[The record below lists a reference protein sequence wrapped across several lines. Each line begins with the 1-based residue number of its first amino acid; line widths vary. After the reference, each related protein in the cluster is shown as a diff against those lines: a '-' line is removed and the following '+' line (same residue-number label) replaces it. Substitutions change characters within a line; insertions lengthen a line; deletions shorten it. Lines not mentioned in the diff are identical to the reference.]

1 MTSTH
6 FFITGTD
13 TEVGKTF
20 ISVGLVSLL
29 QQQGYKTVGMKPI
42 ASGCE
47 WLDGQWKNEDAL
59 ALIKQSQTDLSYSLI
74 NPYAFEPAIAPH
86 IAAERERVTLS
97 IANIKSNYELIAE
110 QADAVIVEGAGGWY
124 VPLNAESTMADL
136 AVELQLPVILVVAI
150 KLGCIN
156 HALLTVAAIEQQGL
170 KLAGWVANHVA
181 EQSESTEMIE
191 TLTSRIDA
199 PCLGV
204 VPHLNS
210 HESAASF
217 LRLPE

>member
-59 ALIKQSQTDLSYSLI
+59 ALIKQSQTDLAYSLI

-86 IAAERERVTLS
+86 IAAEREGVALS
-97 IANIKSNYELIAE
+97 IANIKGNYELIAE
-110 QADAVIVEGAGGWY
+110 QADALSLIH
-124 VPLNAESTMADL
+124 
-136 AVELQLPVILVVAI
+136 I
-150 KLGCIN
+150 
-156 HALLTVAAIEQQGL
+156 
-170 KLAGWVANHVA
+170 
-181 EQSESTEMIE
+181 
-191 TLTSRIDA
+191 
-199 PCLGV
+199 
-204 VPHLNS
+204 
-210 HESAASF
+210 
-217 LRLPE
+217 

>member
-59 ALIKQSQTDLSYSLI
+59 ALIKQSQTDLDYSLI

-86 IAAERERVTLS
+86 IAAEREGVTLS
-97 IANIKSNYELIAE
+97 LAKIKHSYEFIAE
-110 QADAVIVEGAGGWY
+110 QAEAVIVEGAGGWY

-204 VPHLNS
+204 VPHLNN
-210 HESAASF
+210 HQSAASF

>member
-59 ALIKQSQTDLSYSLI
+59 ALIKQSQTDLDYSLI

-86 IAAERERVTLS
+86 IAAEREGVTLS
-97 IANIKSNYELIAE
+97 LANIKSNYDLIAE

-136 AVELQLPVILVVAI
+136 AVKLQLPVILVVAI

-156 HALLTVAAIEQQGL
+156 HALLTVAAIEQHGL

-204 VPHLNS
+204 VPHLND
-210 HESAASF
+210 HQSAASF

>member
-86 IAAERERVTLS
+86 IAAEREGVTLS

-136 AVELQLPVILVVAI
+136 AAELQLPVILVVAI

-204 VPHLNS
+204 VPHLNNN
-210 HESAASF
+210 ESAASF

>member
-29 QQQGYKTVGMKPI
+29 QQQGYTTVGMKPI

-59 ALIKQSQTDLSYSLI
+59 ALIKQSQADLAYSLI

-86 IAAERERVTLS
+86 IAAEREGVTLS
-97 IANIKSNYELIAE
+97 LAKIKHSYELIAE

-124 VPLNAESTMADL
+124 VPLNTESTMADL

-204 VPHLNS
+204 VPYLNN
-210 HESAASF
+210 HQSAASF

>member
-20 ISVGLVSLL
+20 ISVALVSLL

-59 ALIKQSQTDLSYSLI
+59 ALIKQSQTDLAYSLI

-86 IAAERERVTLS
+86 IAAEREGVTLS
-97 IANIKSNYELIAE
+97 IANIKSNYELLAE

-204 VPHLNS
+204 VPHLNN
-210 HESAASF
+210 HQSAASF

>member
-6 FFITGTD
+6 FFVTGTD

-86 IAAERERVTLS
+86 IAAEREGVTLS

-156 HALLTVAAIEQQGL
+156 HALLTVAAIQQQGL

-204 VPHLNS
+204 VPHLNN
-210 HESAASF
+210 HQSAASY